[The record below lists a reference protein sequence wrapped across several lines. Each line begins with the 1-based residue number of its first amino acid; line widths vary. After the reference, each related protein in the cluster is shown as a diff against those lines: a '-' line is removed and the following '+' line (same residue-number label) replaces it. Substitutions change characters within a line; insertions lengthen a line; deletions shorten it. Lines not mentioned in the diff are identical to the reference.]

1 MKYSKPDLTAQKFTL
16 SAALLADEL
25 SVTEDVNPPGFHDD
39 DNTGTGPGSEIITQ
53 IFENI
58 FSID

>member
-1 MKYSKPDLTAQKFTL
+1 MKYTKPKLTAQKFTL
-16 SAALLADEL
+16 SRALLADDL
-25 SVTEDVNPPGFHDD
+25 SIAEDINPPGFHDD
-39 DNTGTGPGSEIITQ
+39 DNTGTGPGSEIIPQ